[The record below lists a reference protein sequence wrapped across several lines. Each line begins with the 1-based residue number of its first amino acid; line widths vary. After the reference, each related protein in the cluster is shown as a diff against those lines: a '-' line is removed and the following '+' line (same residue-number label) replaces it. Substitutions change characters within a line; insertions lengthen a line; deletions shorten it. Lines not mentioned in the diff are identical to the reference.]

1 MTRCIIVDDEPLA
14 RQLLKSYI
22 GQLPNISCVAIC
34 QNAVEAYAILHQ
46 QPIDVIF
53 LDIQMPGINGL
64 NFLKSLKTYPKVI
77 FTTAHPGYAVEAFEL
92 EATDYLLKPITFDR
106 LVKAIQKVSIKTG
119 EAIVPPATVAGENP
133 YIFLKVNKRLLKIN
147 HKDIIYA
154 LSLGDYLKVYT
165 VSQIHISYMT
175 LGKLETLL
183 PANKFARIHR
193 STIVN
198 LEHVQFVEK
207 NTVHIYGKDLPIG
220 LTYKNNLSQK
230 LLLKPLPKPND
241 S

>member
-14 RQLLKSYI
+14 RQLLVSYI
-22 GQLPNISCVAIC
+22 GRLPTISCVAIC

-46 QPIDVIF
+46 EPVDVIF

-64 NFLKSLKTYPKVI
+64 NFLKSLKSYPKII
-77 FTTAHPGYAVEAFEL
+77 FTTAYPGYAVEAFEL

-106 LVKAIQKVSIKTG
+106 FVKAVKKLGAGSG
-119 EAIVPPATVAGENP
+119 ETVTATISEEETP

-154 LSLGDYLKVYT
+154 VSLGDYLKVYT
-165 VSQIHISYMT
+165 ASQAHVSYMT

-198 LEHVQFVEK
+198 LEHVQYVEK
-207 NTVHIYGKDLPIG
+207 NTVHIAGKDLSIG
-220 LTYKNNLSQK
+220 FTYKNILSQK
-230 LLLKPLPKPND
+230 LLVKSSAKAD
-241 S
+241 RS